1 MTTCLRVGGG
11 FAILSWDVEM
21 HNTTT
26 STTQHRNCSQEE
38 ILKILIKAYQA
49 VHHQA
54 RYHILQ
60 NSVGLLWKE
69 IIV

>member
-11 FAILSWDVEM
+11 FAILSWVVEM

-26 STTQHRNCSQEE
+26 STTRNFSQEE

-60 NSVGLLWKE
+60 NSVGLL
-69 IIV
+69 